1 MRLYVSPLLFA
12 LVTPLLMLASAL
24 AAGGETKPNF
34 SGTWIFNPAK
44 SRLEMEPPTK
54 MIWVIEHRDPKI
66 TTTSTRTWT
75 WGDDSGTSSF
85 TVDGKER
92 YKKKDGEYELWTR
105 HYWMGEE
112 LVREDKVAHD
122 GEEGTNVVHYRL
134 VDGGKTYVAAEW
146 MHLGSEQH
154 HNLWVFDREPEE

>member
-1 MRLYVSPLLFA
+1 MWTIGKSA
-12 LVTPLLMLASAL
+12 LLLMLTASV
-24 AAGGETKPNF
+24 AAGGEPKPDF

-44 SRLEMEPPTK
+44 SRLEMDAPPK
-54 MIWVIEHRDPKI
+54 MIWVIEFRDQKYRW
-66 TTTSTRTWT
+66 TDSRTST
-75 WGDDSGTSSF
+75 SGEEWAPLSSF
-85 TVDGKER
+85 ADGKER
-92 YKKKDGEYELWTR
+92 YKKKDGDLELWTR

-146 MHLGSEQH
+146 IHLPSQIH